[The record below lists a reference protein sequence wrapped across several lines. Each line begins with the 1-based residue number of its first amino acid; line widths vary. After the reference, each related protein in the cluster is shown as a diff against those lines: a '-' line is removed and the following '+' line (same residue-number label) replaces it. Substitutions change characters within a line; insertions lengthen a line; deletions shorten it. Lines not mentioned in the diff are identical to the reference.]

1 MGNLSLF
8 LSRDKAVRYFQEQGF
23 EGSRGAVS
31 LVISKDGNTLG
42 WYYAYMGVYALST
55 EANKHTV
62 LKRALS
68 GYQTLVGGN
77 LFLYKGQLHRYVSIK
92 VATRANPAIS
102 LLIRSYSEVLCA
114 ADIEELG
121 LSNKPYNLYG
131 VINKDT
137 NKVETFIWGAGRID
151 NLEHYYPVFEP
162 GFKLNLTKQSLR
174 QFHIGEEFKF
184 QNRYWMVNTR
194 QGALCLCELDIQLRR
209 KMEQIHYGAYTYKMP
224 EY

>member
-1 MGNLSLF
+1 MAVLF
-8 LSRDKAVRYFQEQGF
+8 LSREKAVHYFQEQGF
-23 EGSRGAVS
+23 IGSRGAVS
-31 LVISKDGNTLG
+31 LVLSKDGSTLG

-68 GYQTLVGGN
+68 GYQTIVGGK

-92 VATRANPAIS
+92 VSTRVNPAIS

-121 LSNKPYNLYG
+121 LTNKRYNLYG

-137 NKVETFIWGAGRID
+137 NKVETFIWGAGKID
-151 NLEHYYPVFEP
+151 DLEHYYPVFEP
-162 GFKLNLTKQSLR
+162 GFKLDLTTQSLR

-184 QNRYWMVNTR
+184 NKRYWMVNTHH
-194 QGALCLCELDIQLRR
+194 GAPCLCELDIQLRR
-209 KMEQIHYGAYTYKMP
+209 KMEQIHHGAYTYKMP